1 MRELMKE
8 IIESDLD
15 LSTQSRLMKF
25 IILIN
30 TK

>member
-15 LSTQSRLMKF
+15 LPTQSRLMKF